1 MESAISDTAC
11 SLLSVGLDMR
21 VEIVKLT
28 LGNDALTDGLFI
40 IMAEDGCR
48 TMGPISQSLGCFL
61 VLPLTRKAIDSIV

>member
-1 MESAISDTAC
+1 
-11 SLLSVGLDMR
+11 MR
-21 VEIVKLT
+21 IEIVKLT